1 MLKGASRAVLKIF
14 ENELHEAWRSGYQ
27 EGKCEVAY
35 HAVPAI
41 LSARFG
47 PEAVEIGGT
56 VKLVPPI
63 GSRGDHVV
71 LAAHT
76 CPNLVVLF
84 REGILSAMW
93 AAMRKRRR

>member
-56 VKLVPPI
+56 VKLVHPDRLAEI
-63 GSRGDHVV
+63 VV
-71 LAAHT
+71 LAAT
-76 CPNLVVLF
+76 CPNLVAF
-84 REGILSAMW
+84 HEGILSAMW